1 MTAVARTLA
10 RVFPSISNGDGQVTT
25 VAIFCG
31 LGLLASLS
39 LVAICGIDLSP
50 GLF

>member
-1 MTAVARTLA
+1 MIALA
-10 RVFPSISNGDGQVTT
+10 KVMSRAFPASSAEAEILKII
-25 VAIFCG
+25 AIFCG

-39 LVAICGIDLSP
+39 LVAIGFDLSP